1 MIWRDLFPYV
11 LPYVPGVPDA
21 TAVHHIRNAAID
33 FCRRTLAWQMEIDP
47 IEGTRGGLE
56 PILTTGGSPLLTES
70 GEPLLTEGFEVPAT
84 DGVATEFTM
93 SPPAES
99 EIVKLLSV
107 AVDDDPIEV
116 VEASKGVAFR
126 RRGTHADLAFTRD
139 RKTLVVY
146 PAPEAGTVIHVEAAL
161 RPSDDAAGLP
171 DEFADLYRQ
180 DIAKGA
186 VASLLLMPKQDWSD
200 PGTGADLMRMF
211 VDRIGTVGAQVAR
224 GFSRGPLRTKA
235 YWF

>member
-1 MIWRDLFPYV
+1 MIWRDLLPYV

-47 IEGTRGGLE
+47 I
-56 PILTTGGSPLLTES
+56 
-70 GEPLLTEGFEVPAT
+70 EGFEVPAT

-126 RRGTHADLAFTRD
+126 RRGTHTDLAFTRD
-139 RKTLVVY
+139 RKTLAVY

-161 RPSDDAAGLP
+161 RPSDDATGLP

-211 VDRIGTVGAQVAR
+211 SDRIGTVGAQVAR